1 MDIWDTLISGV
12 KNTLT
17 TVQQASYIRLNTDD
31 TDTDTNSDK
40 IVDIW
45 SDIDENKRN
54 APLPKMISISGK
66 IYISLEGGSPP
77 YESTGHQV
85 TPKILTSTGYLNS
98 TELRKKT
105 DQTHLQFTNKTY
117 FEHLNESMTFCGKSA
132 SSGCFFFIN
141 GLFPECFP
149 YTATDKIIL
158 LSENILEKYS
168 DVLDNQALL
177 ATGVRVGTED
187 KGKGKETQ
195 PKPISPPN
203 TLSNTSLPSPIKI
216 PGNKTRLQHLF
227 E

>member
-12 KNTLT
+12 KNTFVNNYT
-17 TVQQASYIRLNTDD
+17 RLNTDD
-31 TDTDTNSDK
+31 TNTDADK

-45 SDIDENKRN
+45 SDIDENKIN

-66 IYISLEGGSPP
+66 TYISLEEAHSNNI
-77 YESTGHQV
+77 
-85 TPKILTSTGYLNS
+85 PKILTSKGYLNS

-105 DQTHLQFTNKTY
+105 EQTHLQFTNKTY
-117 FEHLNESMTFCGKSA
+117 FEHLNESMKFCGKSV

-141 GLFPECFP
+141 GLFPDCFP

-177 ATGVRVGTED
+177 ATGVSVGAED
-187 KGKGKETQ
+187 KGKGKGKEQTQ
-195 PKPISPPN
+195 PKPISLPN
-203 TLSNTSLPSPIKI
+203 ASLPSPIKI
-216 PGNKTRLQHLF
+216 PGNKTRLQHLLQ
-227 E
+227 